1 MSEDATVDYIVVG
14 FTRPEQVLAGFDRL
28 AALVEAGP
36 MRIADA
42 EFIHSI
48 MGNPSTIPARQ
59 VHPDLSGYDALDTR
73 LLGQSDLDTVTDAIA
88 SGAMAA
94 VILYSG
100 APIQLVSADWSRDG
114 AVIAREG
121 AVDMAALD
129 AGQAGLR

>member
-48 MGNPSTIPARQ
+48 MGNPSTIPAHQ

-73 LLGQSDLDTVTDAIA
+73 LLGQADLDTVTDAIA
-88 SGAMAA
+88 SGSMAA

-100 APIQLVSADWSRDG
+100 APIEPISADWSRDG

>member
-1 MSEDATVDYIVVG
+1 MTVPEPVTYIVVG
-14 FTRPEQVLAGFDRL
+14 FTRPDQILAGFDRL

-48 MGNPSTIPARQ
+48 MGNPSTIPAHQ

-88 SGAMAA
+88 SGSMAA
-94 VILYSG
+94 VILYAG
-100 APIQLVSADWSRDG
+100 APIQSVSADWSRAG

-121 AVDMAALD
+121 TVDMAALD